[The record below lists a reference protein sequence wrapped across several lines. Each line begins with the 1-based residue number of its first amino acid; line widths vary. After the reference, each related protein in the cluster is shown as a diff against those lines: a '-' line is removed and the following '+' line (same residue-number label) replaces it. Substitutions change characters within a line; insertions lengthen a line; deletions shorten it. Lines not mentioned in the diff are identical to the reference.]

1 MKTTPILFF
10 VSLLFGLTACGGGE
24 QKEPQTV
31 AEKEAKVKSL
41 REEMA
46 ALQTQIMELEGEIQ
60 AESGE
65 NPEDALRKI
74 TALPLQKETF
84 KHFVTV
90 QGNVSSNENVLVTP
104 EMSGTIIA
112 VNVKEGDRVKKG
124 QTLLQLDDGTL
135 DKNIAELE
143 SRLTLAKQT
152 YDRQK
157 NLWDQKIGTEM
168 QYLQAKN
175 NVEVLEKNIESIQE
189 QRSKTFVKAPI
200 SGTVNEVM
208 VNQGELANPAT
219 PIARI
224 VNLSKVKVEAEVSE
238 KYLPS
243 LRRGDRVNIKFPVL
257 NESREAKIDFVGDY
271 IDERNRTF
279 KVQVSLSNPDNMLKP
294 NIVAMVEVN
303 DLTKEDAV
311 TVPTNLIQQA
321 TDGTKFV
328 WTVVTEGD
336 KKTIKRR
343 NIKPGISYGGRALI
357 EEGLDG
363 TETLVNKGYNEVTE
377 GEEVVVLEE
386 EKAENV
392 AALGE

>member
-1 MKTTPILFF
+1 MKI
-10 VSLLFGLTACGGGE
+10 VHILLFASLIFGLAACGEGE
-24 QKEPQTV
+24 KEPKTV
-31 AEKEAKVKSL
+31 AEKEAKIKSL

-46 ALQTQIMELEGEIQ
+46 ALQTQITTLEGEIQ

-65 NPEDALRKI
+65 NPEDALRRI

-84 KHFVTV
+84 KHFIKV
-90 QGNVSSNENVLVTP
+90 QGNVSSDENVLVNP

-112 VNVKEGDRVKKG
+112 VNVKEGDRVGRG

-135 DKNIAELE
+135 DKSIAELE
-143 SRLTLAKQT
+143 ARLTLAKQT

-200 SGTVNEVM
+200 NGTINEVM
-208 VNQGELANPAT
+208 VNQGELANPAM

-243 LRRGDRVNIKFPVL
+243 LRRGDKVTINFPVL

-279 KVQVSLSNPDNMLKP
+279 KVQVSLSNPDKMLKP

-328 WTVVTEGD
+328 WTVVTEEG

-343 NIKPGISYGGRALI
+343 NIKPGISYEGRALI

-377 GEEVVVLEE
+377 GEEVVILEE
-386 EKAENV
+386 EKTENV
-392 AALGE
+392 ASLEE